1 VSLLKR
7 VIMDKY
13 NLDFLDD
20 YKDLKN
26 PYHPYSYCGEEEC
39 GVCGKPTMKEQDPN
53 GLKPSDPGAKL
64 DAGKPDLDLVLGDF
78 SRALVQ
84 VGNVGTFGA
93 NKYSRSGWLSVSN
106 AQERYRSALL
116 RHYFYER
123 CGEQSDPESN
133 LLHAAHLAWN
143 SLAYL
148 ELLLREN
155 EDEKRYILFQ
165 ESIKGDDA
173 QE

>member
-1 VSLLKR
+1 
-7 VIMDKY
+7 MDRY
-13 NLDFLDD
+13 TDFWDD
-20 YKDLKN
+20 RSGTFRFN
-26 PYHPYSYCGEEEC
+26 YHPYSYCGDEDCETC
-39 GVCGKPTMKEQDPN
+39 GRPTMKEQDPN

-78 SRALVQ
+78 SRALIQ
-84 VGNVGTFGA
+84 VGSVGTFGA
-93 NKYSRSGWLSVSN
+93 NKYSRSGWLSVPN
-106 AQERYRSALL
+106 AQDRYRSALL
-116 RHYFYER
+116 RHYFYEKS
-123 CGEQSDPESN
+123 GEQSDPESN

-143 SLAYL
+143 ALAYL

-155 EDEKRYILFQ
+155 EDEKRYNLFQ